1 MKFLARDILGD
12 GNPAMADKL
21 WKGRFTEK
29 TAHVVERFTASI
41 DVDKRLYRYDI
52 DGSIAHCRMLA
63 KTGII
68 AEADAD
74 ILVQGLN
81 QIRREIDAASFQ
93 FDEQLE
99 DIHMHIESRLLEIV
113 GKVAQKLHTAR
124 SRNDQVALDVRMYLR
139 DALSDLIRRLDGLQ
153 RVLVDLAKA
162 HIDVL
167 IPGYTHLQRAQ
178 PVLLAHHFMAYVEMF
193 LRDAQRM
200 GECRVRTDVMPLG
213 SAALA
218 GTPFPIDRACVA
230 ELLDFPA
237 LSANSLDAVSD
248 RDFVIEFLAAA
259 SLCMMHLS
267 RLSEEMILWSTAE
280 FGFIELPDAFATG
293 SSIMPQ
299 KKNPDVPE
307 LVRGKAG
314 RVFGQLMAMLTLMK
328 ALPLSYN
335 RDLQEDKAA
344 LFDAV
349 DTLTACLEVY
359 AQMLPNIRIRPQRM
373 EEAASTGYV
382 NATDFADYLVR
393 QGLPFR
399 EAHHC
404 AGQAVRLGIERG
416 RELHELPLADLQSC
430 SPLVKED
437 VFEFLAAR
445 QTVNR
450 RSGPGGTA
458 KSAVAAAIQAAE
470 QRLG

>member
-1 MKFLARDILGD
+1 
-12 GNPAMADKL
+12 MADKL

-29 TAHVVERFTASI
+29 TAAIVERFTASI
-41 DVDKRLYRYDI
+41 DVDQRLYRFDI
-52 DGSIAHCRMLA
+52 EGSVAHCRMLA
-63 KTGII
+63 RTGIVTE
-68 AEADAD
+68 AEADT
-74 ILVQGLN
+74 LVQGLN
-81 QIRREIDAASFQ
+81 QIRREIETASFR

-99 DIHMHIESRLLEIV
+99 DIHMHIESRLYEIV

-139 DALSDLIRRLDGLQ
+139 EALTTLIQRLTGLQ
-153 RVLVDLAKA
+153 RVLIELAKT
-162 HIDVL
+162 HIEVIL
-167 IPGYTHLQRAQ
+167 PGYTHLQRAQ

-193 LRDAQRM
+193 HRDAQRM
-200 GECRVRTDVMPLG
+200 GECRVRTNVMPLG

-218 GTPFPIDRACVA
+218 GTPYPIDRAYVA
-230 ELLDFPA
+230 ALLEFPA
-237 LSANSLDAVSD
+237 ISANSLDAVSD
-248 RDFVIEFLAAA
+248 RDFIIEFLAAA
-259 SLCMMHLS
+259 GLCMMHLS

-314 RVFGQLMAMLTLMK
+314 RVFGHLLALLTLMK
-328 ALPLSYN
+328 ALPLAYN

-344 LFDAV
+344 LFDSV
-349 DTLTACLEVY
+349 DTLSACLDVY
-359 AQMLPNIRIRPQRM
+359 TQMLPGIRINAQRM
-373 EEAASTGYV
+373 EQAASSGCL
-382 NATDFADYLVR
+382 NATDLADYLVR
-393 QGLPFR
+393 QGMAFR

-404 AGQAVRLGIERG
+404 VGQAVRLAIEQG
-416 RELHELPLADLQSC
+416 KELHELSLAQLQSC
-430 SPLVKED
+430 SALIQAD
-437 VFEFLAAR
+437 IFACLAVR
-445 QTVNR
+445 DSVNR

-458 KSAVAAAIQAAE
+458 KRAVLAAIQTAE

>member
-1 MKFLARDILGD
+1 
-12 GNPAMADKL
+12 MAEKL

-29 TAHVVERFTASI
+29 TANVVERFTASI
-41 DVDKRLYRYDI
+41 DVDQRLYRYDI
-52 DGSIAHCRMLA
+52 EGSIAHCRMLA
-63 KTGII
+63 RTGII
-68 AEADAD
+68 SPEEADA
-74 ILVQGLN
+74 LVQGLN
-81 QIRREIDAASFQ
+81 QIRREIDAARFR

-99 DIHMHIESRLLEIV
+99 DIHMHIESRLFEIA

-124 SRNDQVALDVRMYLR
+124 SRNDQVALDMRMYLR
-139 DALSDLIRRLDGLQ
+139 DALTGLIGRLQGLQ
-153 RVLVDLAKA
+153 RVLIDLAKT

-167 IPGYTHLQRAQ
+167 VPGYTHLQRAQ

-193 LRDAQRM
+193 QRDAQRM
-200 GECRVRTDVMPLG
+200 SECRVRTNVMPLG

-218 GTPFPIDRACVA
+218 GTPFPIDRAYVA

-237 LSANSLDAVSD
+237 LSTNSLDAVSD
-248 RDFVIEFLAAA
+248 RDFIIEFLAAA
-259 SLCMMHLS
+259 AISMMHLS

-314 RVFGQLMAMLTLMK
+314 RVFGHLMALLTLMK
-328 ALPLSYN
+328 GLPLAYN

-349 DTLTACLEVY
+349 DTLDACLDVY
-359 AQMLPNIRIRPQRM
+359 AQMLPGIRIHGARM
-373 EEAASTGYV
+373 EQAASSGYL
-382 NATDFADYLVR
+382 NATDLADYLVR

-404 AGQAVRLGIERG
+404 VGQAVRLGMERG
-416 RELHELPLADLQSC
+416 KELHELSLMELQSC
-430 SPLVKED
+430 SALVKED
-437 VFEFLAAR
+437 IFAWLAAR
-445 QTVNR
+445 ETVSR
-450 RSGPGGTA
+450 RSQLGGTA
-458 KSAVAAAIQAAE
+458 HSAVLAAIQAAE